1 VILTQR
7 RLNRA
12 VLARQGLLERRTL
25 ELPDAL
31 DAMAGLQAQYAPSM
45 YIGLWS
51 RVAGLE
57 RAAVTRALEERSIV
71 QATLMRV
78 TIHLVSAADFWPL
91 ATAIRDA
98 RRELWRRTTKREPLE
113 AEAATLRAALRD
125 GPLRRKEIEALIGK
139 EAMHGVGLWV
149 DLVRVPP
156 HGTWEKRRADLFG
169 LAEDWLP
176 RPEIG
181 RADAVRHLVTRYL
194 TGFGPAAKTDI
205 ANWAGI
211 GVKDIE
217 PVLDGLIRHEAED
230 GTPLYDLPGL
240 PLPEADTPAPVRF
253 LPTWDAALLV
263 HARRALILPE
273 EHRDKVFHVRMPQ
286 SIGTF
291 LVDGQ
296 VAGTWKPDGT
306 VTPFAD
312 LTRRQRTQVDK
323 EARALAEFSA

>member
-1 VILTQR
+1 MILTQR
-7 RLNRA
+7 QLNRA
-12 VLARQGLLERRTL
+12 VLARQGLLERRAL
-25 ELPDAL
+25 DLPAAL

-57 RAAVTRALEERSIV
+57 RAAVTRALEARTIV

-78 TIHLVSAADFWPL
+78 TIHLVSACDFWPL
-91 ATAIRDA
+91 AIAIRDA

-113 AEAATLRAALRD
+113 AEAATLREALRD

-139 EAMHGVGLWV
+139 EAMQGVGLWV

-156 HGTWEKRRADLFG
+156 HGTWEKRRADRFG

-176 RPEIG
+176 RPALEP
-181 RADAVRHLVTRYL
+181 AEAVRHLVARYL
-194 TGFGPAAKTDI
+194 TGFGPAAKADI
-205 ANWAGI
+205 ANWAGMA
-211 GVKDIE
+211 VKDIE
-217 PVLDGLIRHEAED
+217 PALDGLVVHEAED
-230 GTPLYDLPGL
+230 GTPLHDLPGL
-240 PLPEADTPAPVRF
+240 ALPDPDTPAPVRF
-253 LPTWDAALLV
+253 LPTWDAALLA
-263 HARRALILPE
+263 HARRAGLLPE
-273 EHRDKVFHVRMPQ
+273 EHREKVFHMRMPQ

-306 VTPFAD
+306 LTPFGE
-312 LTRRQRTQVDK
+312 LTRQQRAQVEQ
-323 EARALAEFSA
+323 EACALAEFSA